1 MRHVCNSRLSATALP
16 GRSSHLL
23 PPQVLHSARLEIS
36 GNASFILDFAILGSL
51 CISVRSRTYAVILK
65 TVSDTD
71 GMKVWLLAL
80 LLFVSSANGIGLPV
94 LDDIVDAADDLAD
107 DAIDVVEK
115 ATPQQLDDAVDAVQ
129 ASRAHTHC
137 SQEAEASR
145 AYG

>member
-1 MRHVCNSRLSATALP
+1 M
-16 GRSSHLL
+16 
-23 PPQVLHSARLEIS
+23 
-36 GNASFILDFAILGSL
+36 GSL

-94 LDDIVDAADDLAD
+94 IDDIVDAADDLAD